1 VPERAAA
8 LGRGADERLL
18 AGHNESGHVGALDEK
33 VLAVGVALGDLEA
46 PEPASW
52 PCKISTAATRSNAPA
67 IAATTSSPAGRATRP
82 RTPKPLKSGS
92 PLKAAQ
98 RPLHEVDEPGV
109 GRDRHQQP
117 LPPARVRLVGQ
128 HDLQAARLGAGA
140 AVHLALKG
148 AATARAELRST
159 RSGSRRG

>member
-18 AGHNESGHVGALDEK
+18 AGLEQHHESGHVGALDEK

-98 RPLHEVDEPGV
+98 RP
-109 GRDRHQQP
+109 
-117 LPPARVRLVGQ
+117 
-128 HDLQAARLGAGA
+128 
-140 AVHLALKG
+140 
-148 AATARAELRST
+148 ST
-159 RSGSRRG
+159 RSTSLE